1 MAFTK
6 LDKSLDMKPLK
17 LILTHLALVSS
28 IHRYELMRS
37 RSGPS
42 IDLNGKSPQPPICP
56 SQKLPLEPFKKLQV
70 TVMQAPPHHQA
81 VPARNAQNERL
92 PNPSLR
98 VLILPLQDVYV
109 DARVL
114 VENRIVAK
122 LASLQY
128 ATNRCL
134 EDWL

>member
-1 MAFTK
+1 M
-6 LDKSLDMKPLK
+6 
-17 LILTHLALVSS
+17 
-28 IHRYELMRS
+28 
-37 RSGPS
+37 
-42 IDLNGKSPQPPICP
+42 
-56 SQKLPLEPFKKLQV
+56 PLEPFKKLQV
-70 TVMQAPPHHQA
+70 TVMQAPPHYQA

-98 VLILPLQDVYV
+98 ALILPLQDVYV
-109 DARVL
+109 DVNVL

-128 ATNRCL
+128 ATNRSL